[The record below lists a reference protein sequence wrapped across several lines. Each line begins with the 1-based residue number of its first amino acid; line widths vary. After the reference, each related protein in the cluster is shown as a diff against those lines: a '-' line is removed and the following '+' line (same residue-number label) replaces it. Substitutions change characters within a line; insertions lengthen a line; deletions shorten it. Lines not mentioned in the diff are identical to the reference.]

1 MGGGAIFGDRE
12 AGDIEKER
20 RRLILIN
27 FIGRYIYIF
36 LGFGKCSW
44 CLVHS
49 RYPLINQKYKYIKKK
64 ALLIILV
71 KKKNEAR
78 I

>member
-44 CLVHS
+44 CLVNS
-49 RYPLINQKYKYIKKK
+49 RYFLINQKYKYIKKK